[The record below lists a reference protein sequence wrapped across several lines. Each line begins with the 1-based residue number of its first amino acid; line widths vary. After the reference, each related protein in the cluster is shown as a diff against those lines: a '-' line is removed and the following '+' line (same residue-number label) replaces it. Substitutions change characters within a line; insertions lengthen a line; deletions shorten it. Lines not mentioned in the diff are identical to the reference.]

1 MIDTL
6 NLNST
11 ACRRKETFPLKTV
24 SESREVPQ
32 DAVMALS
39 LPEHLTTQEAT
50 GHGKM
55 RVKLHI
61 FHAAGLLER
70 FAQEGF
76 R

>member
-1 MIDTL
+1 
-6 NLNST
+6 
-11 ACRRKETFPLKTV
+11 
-24 SESREVPQ
+24 
-32 DAVMALS
+32 MALS
-39 LPEHLTTQEAT
+39 LPENLATQDAT

-61 FHAAGLLER
+61 FHVAGLLER